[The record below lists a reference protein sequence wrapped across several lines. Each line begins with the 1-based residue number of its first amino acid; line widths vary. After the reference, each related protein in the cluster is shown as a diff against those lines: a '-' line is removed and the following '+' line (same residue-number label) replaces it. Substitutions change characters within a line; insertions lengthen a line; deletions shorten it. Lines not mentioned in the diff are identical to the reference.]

1 MTDIARRPWK
11 IVVVLLPILVALTS
25 WGNSAEAV
33 CTPQGTT
40 TPGLGLCKPNNGEVG
55 WTNAINGNW
64 DILDAAGRV
73 PPGAVMF
80 YAAATPPTGWYT
92 CDGSLK
98 NRTTDAA
105 LFTAIGTIFGAGD
118 GSTTFNL
125 PDMRSR
131 TPKGA
136 GQGTFVASAPSSSV
150 DITNPNNWITVPTN
164 ESLQT
169 GTAIVLTTSGSAPAP
184 LIAGNAYYVIRVS
197 PTSVKFATSLANAV
211 AGTAIDLTTQGSGT
225 HSLTVTYTTR
235 NLGDR
240 GGEEAHANTVA
251 EMPAHTHTPTN
262 VWRGT
267 GGGNNPSGV
276 GTSGQTSVGSAGGS
290 GSHNVLDPFLVL
302 GCIIK
307 R

>member
-1 MTDIARRPWK
+1 MTDIARKPWK
-11 IVVVLLPILVALTS
+11 IVVALFPIMVALAS
-25 WGNSAEAV
+25 WGGSAEAV
-33 CTPQGTT
+33 CTPLGTT

-80 YAAATPPTGWYT
+80 YAGATSPAGWYA

-105 LFTAIGTIFGAGD
+105 LFAAIGTTFGAGD
-118 GSTTFNL
+118 GSTTFNI

-136 GQGTFVASAPSSSV
+136 GQGTFVASTASTGVTIATDELAVPS
-150 DITNPNNWITVPTN
+150 N

-169 GTAIVLTTSGSAPAP
+169 GTAVVFTTSASSPPAP
-184 LIAGNAYYVIRVS
+184 LIAGTTYYVIRVNA
-197 PTSVKFATSLANAV
+197 TSVKLATSVANAV
-211 AGTAIDLTTQGSGT
+211 AGTVINLTTQGSGT
-225 HSLTVTYTTR
+225 HSLTATYTTR

-240 GGEEAHANTVA
+240 GGEETHAMTVT
-251 EMPAHTHTPTN
+251 EMPAHTHSPSN
-262 VWRGT
+262 VWRSS
-267 GGGNNPSGV
+267 GGSNNPSGV
-276 GTSGQTSVGSAGGS
+276 GVSGVTSVGSAGGS
-290 GSHNVLDPFLVL
+290 GAHNVMDPFLVL
-302 GCIIK
+302 TCMIK

>member
-1 MTDIARRPWK
+1 MTDIARRPWT
-11 IVVVLLPILVALTS
+11 IVVALFPIVVALTS
-25 WGNSAEAV
+25 WVSSAEAV
-33 CTPQGTT
+33 CTPLGAT

-80 YAAATPPTGWYT
+80 YAGATSPAGWYA

-105 LFTAIGTIFGAGD
+105 LFAAIGTTFGAGD
-118 GSTTFNL
+118 GSTTFNV

-131 TPKGA
+131 VPMGT
-136 GQGTFVASAPSSSV
+136 GQGTFVASTASTGVNVTTDEMAVSS
-150 DITNPNNWITVPTN
+150 N

-169 GTAIVLTTSGSAPAP
+169 GTAVVLTTSGSVPAP
-184 LIAGNAYYVIRVS
+184 LVGGTTYYVIRVS
-197 PTSVKFATSLANAV
+197 ATSVKLATNLANAV
-211 AGTAIDLTTQGSGT
+211 AGTVINLTTQGSGT
-225 HSLTVTYTTR
+225 HNLTATYTTR

-240 GGEEAHANTVA
+240 GGEETHAMTIT
-251 EMPAHTHTPTN
+251 EMPAHTHSPSN
-262 VWRGT
+262 AWRNS
-267 GGGNNPSGV
+267 GGANNPSGV
-276 GTSGQTSVGSAGGS
+276 GVSGVVAVGSTGGS
-290 GSHNVLDPFLVL
+290 GAHNVMDPFLVL
-302 GCIIK
+302 TCMIK